1 MKLSNT
7 LYPFLFGLIGIF
19 AFSPF
24 SIKFLIFI
32 SYIYLIKVILYK
44 ERNALTKLF
53 CWGLGHWGFGM
64 SWLIV
69 SIYYYGEVHLIA
81 SLLIFSLLV
90 ILLTFVFTI
99 PLLLTNTLISS
110 LKIKAK
116 LTKIILVS
124 GIFLLIEF
132 SRYFFLNG
140 VPWLIPGN
148 IFLDTITQSTYSV
161 FGVSFASLL
170 IYLIC
175 SIIVQ
180 YNKSKITAI
189 ALVFLFISLI
199 PQNSNIII
207 NNGIFVTAIQPSSN
221 PFLKYKKDYYQKI
234 EKNLLTLINQSSQS
248 SKLIVLP
255 EAELPY
261 HDKSEKF
268 NSFLSKINNKE
279 KLLLGTWHYDE
290 NKLFN
295 AFLNVKSDQVYKK
308 IHLVPFGEYI
318 PFRKYLSKIKSIQ
331 NLIQFSDY
339 TVGKNNDLMTMDTY
353 KVGNGICLES
363 IYPNHYRQVS
373 LNGAD
378 FLSVTVNN
386 AWFFKSS
393 AAKKHLDMS
402 IMRAA
407 ENNRYMVQAANTGI
421 SAIVSNK
428 GVVIE
433 KSALNELKVL
443 EDSIKVNLPLSF
455 YTKFG
460 DIIVIISGILILICV
475 LRVVFNKE
483 NLTTSH
489 SLD

>member
-69 SIYYYGEVHLIA
+69 SIYYYGEVYLIA
-81 SLLIFSLLV
+81 SILIFSLLV

-116 LTKIILVS
+116 LMKVILVS

-161 FGVSFASLL
+161 FGVSLASLL
-170 IYLIC
+170 IYLTC

-180 YNKSKITAI
+180 YNKSKITAL

-268 NSFLSKINNKE
+268 NSFLSQINNKE

-295 AFLNVKSDQVYKK
+295 AFLNVKDDQVYKK

-318 PFRKYLSKIKSIQ
+318 PFLKSLRGLIDFFNLPMSNVDHGSKNQNRITVLNGLEVSTPICFDMAFPRTVRLMNKSSLFMI
-331 NLIQFSDY
+331 NIS
-339 TVGKNNDLMTMDTY
+339 NDTWF
-353 KVGNGICLES
+353 GES
-363 IYPNHYRQVS
+363 IGPYHH
-373 LNGAD
+373 
-378 FLSVTVNN
+378 LSI
-386 AWFFKSS
+386 ARIR
-393 AAKKHLDMS
+393 S
-402 IMRAA
+402 I
-407 ENNRYMVQAANTGI
+407 ENNRWTLRATNDGF
-421 SAIVSNK
+421 SAIISNK
-428 GVVIE
+428 GTIVDKIE
-433 KSALNELKVL
+433 KGDSNIL
-443 EDSIKVNLPLSF
+443 EGYIDLINKSSF
-455 YTKFG
+455 YNKIGYIFPYL
-460 DIIVIISGILILICV
+460 ISFILISSIIIRL
-475 LRVVFNKE
+475 LWLK
-483 NLTTSH
+483 L
-489 SLD
+489 

>member
-44 ERNALTKLF
+44 ERSALTKLF

-69 SIYYYGEVHLIA
+69 SIYYYGEVDLIA
-81 SLLIFSLLV
+81 SILIFSLLV

-99 PLLLTNTLISS
+99 PLLLANTLISS
-110 LKIKAK
+110 LKIKSK
-116 LTKIILVS
+116 PTKIILVS
-124 GIFLLIEF
+124 GIFLLTEF
-132 SRYFFLNG
+132 TRYFFLNG

-221 PFLKYKKDYYQKI
+221 PFLKYEKDYYQKI
-234 EKNLLTLINQSSQS
+234 EKNLLTLIKQSSQS

-261 HDKSEKF
+261 HDKSKKF

-295 AFLNVKSDQVYKK
+295 AFLNVKSDQIYKK

-318 PFRKYLSKIKSIQ
+318 PFFKSLRGLIDFFNLPMSNVDHGSKNQNKITVLNGLEVSTPICFDMAFPRTVRLMNKSSLFMI
-331 NLIQFSDY
+331 NIS
-339 TVGKNNDLMTMDTY
+339 NDTWF
-353 KVGNGICLES
+353 GES
-363 IYPNHYRQVS
+363 IGPYHH
-373 LNGAD
+373 
-378 FLSVTVNN
+378 LSI
-386 AWFFKSS
+386 ARIR
-393 AAKKHLDMS
+393 S
-402 IMRAA
+402 I
-407 ENNRYMVQAANTGI
+407 ENNRWTLRATNDGF
-421 SAIVSNK
+421 SAIISNK
-428 GVVIE
+428 GTIVDKLE
-433 KSALNELKVL
+433 KGDSNIL
-443 EDSIKVNLPLSF
+443 EGYIDLINKSSF
-455 YTKFG
+455 YNKIGYIFSYL
-460 DIIVIISGILILICV
+460 ISFILISSIIIRFLW
-475 LRVVFNKE
+475 LK
-483 NLTTSH
+483 L
-489 SLD
+489 

>member
-221 PFLKYKKDYYQKI
+221 PFLKYEEDYYQKI
-234 EKNLLTLINQSSQS
+234 EKNLLTLIKQSSQS

-295 AFLNVKSDQVYKK
+295 AFLNVKTDQVYKK

-318 PFRKYLSKIKSIQ
+318 PFFKSLRGLIDFFNLPMSNVDHGSKNQNKITVLNGLEVSTPICFDMAFPRTVRLMNKSSLFMI
-331 NLIQFSDY
+331 NIS
-339 TVGKNNDLMTMDTY
+339 NDTWF
-353 KVGNGICLES
+353 GES
-363 IYPNHYRQVS
+363 IGPYHH
-373 LNGAD
+373 
-378 FLSVTVNN
+378 LSI
-386 AWFFKSS
+386 ARIR
-393 AAKKHLDMS
+393 S
-402 IMRAA
+402 I
-407 ENNRYMVQAANTGI
+407 ENNRWTLRATNDGF
-421 SAIVSNK
+421 SAIISNK
-428 GVVIE
+428 GTIVDKLE
-433 KSALNELKVL
+433 KGDSNIL
-443 EDSIKVNLPLSF
+443 EGYIDLINKSSF
-455 YTKFG
+455 YNKIGYIFSYL
-460 DIIVIISGILILICV
+460 ISFILISSIIIRFLW
-475 LRVVFNKE
+475 LK
-483 NLTTSH
+483 L
-489 SLD
+489 